1 MTATPERGTGGRGES
16 RLFGYPAA
24 LVHACAWTIVGTVGW
39 ARYALQ
45 DPDRVLG
52 PGVVAGYL
60 LALTCYVPWIA
71 LTPIVFRLERR
82 LPVDRGTW
90 PRHAAALAAIGLPFA
105 CAASLATY
113 VNVAL
118 VHVAVGAPLHVPD
131 PVWIPPARDLMG
143 HGLLYVGSV
152 AAAWLVRAL
161 VEARESERR
170 AARLMLEKSQLET
183 SLRQTELDVLRM
195 RLNPHFLFNSLQNI
209 SVLTLHDPETA
220 SRMLT
225 KLGDLL
231 RVSLRRD
238 TGTETTL
245 EAEAALASAYLTIEQ
260 MRFGDRLSF
269 AVDLEPG
276 TERALVPSFLLQ
288 PLVENAIRHGLDGVR
303 HHGVI
308 AIRAR
313 LDGDS
318 LLLTVTDNGAGPNG
332 ASPARGNGIGVGA
345 TCERL
350 ARLYPGRHAFA
361 MRAVPDGGTEVAITL
376 PLRFDPAE
384 APLHAHAAAAHR

>member
-1 MTATPERGTGGRGES
+1 MAGAAGRETGARGGT
-16 RLFGYPAA
+16 RLSGYPAP
-24 LVHACAWTIVGTVGW
+24 LVYACAWTIVGTVGW

-52 PGVVAGYL
+52 PGVLAGYL
-60 LALTCYVPWIA
+60 LALTCYVPWMA
-71 LTPIVFRLERR
+71 LTPLVFGLERR
-82 LPVDRGTW
+82 LPIDRGAW
-90 PRHAAALAAIGLPFA
+90 PRHVAALTALGLPFA
-105 CAASLATY
+105 YVASLATY
-113 VNVAL
+113 AIVAL
-118 VHVAVGAPLHVPD
+118 GHAALGVPLQVPD
-131 PVWIPPARDLMG
+131 PVWIPPGRDLMG
-143 HGLLYVGSV
+143 HGLLYAGSV
-152 AAAWLVRAL
+152 AAGWLLRAI
-161 VEARESERR
+161 VEARETERR

-183 SLRQTELDVLRM
+183 SLRQAELDALRM
-195 RLNPHFLFNSLQNI
+195 RLDPHFLFNSLQNI
-209 SVLTLHDPETA
+209 SVLALHDPATA

-238 TGTETTL
+238 GRPETTL

-269 AVDLEPG
+269 AVDLAPG

-288 PLVENAIRHGLDGVR
+288 PLVENAIRHGLAGVR
-303 HHGVI
+303 HGAI

-313 LDGDS
+313 MDEGT
-318 LLLTVTDNGAGPNG
+318 LLLTVTDNGAGPTG

-350 ARLYPGRHAFA
+350 ARLYPGRHTFA
-361 MRAVPDGGTEVAITL
+361 MRAAPGGGTEVTIAL
-376 PLRFDPAE
+376 PLRIDSAE
-384 APLHAHAAAAHR
+384 GSLHAHAAAADR

>member
-1 MTATPERGTGGRGES
+1 
-16 RLFGYPAA
+16 
-24 LVHACAWTIVGTVGW
+24 
-39 ARYALQ
+39 
-45 DPDRVLG
+45 
-52 PGVVAGYL
+52 
-60 LALTCYVPWIA
+60 
-71 LTPIVFRLERR
+71 
-82 LPVDRGTW
+82 
-90 PRHAAALAAIGLPFA
+90 
-105 CAASLATY
+105 

-118 VHVAVGAPLHVPD
+118 VHAGFGVPLAVPD

-152 AAAWLVRAL
+152 AGAWLLRAL
-161 VEARESERR
+161 VEARENERR

-225 KLGDLL
+225 RLGDLL

-238 TGTETTL
+238 TAGETTL
-245 EAEAALASAYLTIEQ
+245 QAEASLAAAYLSIEQ

-269 AVDLEPG
+269 AVDLAPG

-288 PLVENAIRHGLDGVR
+288 PLVEHAIRHGLDGVP
-303 HHGVI
+303 HQGVI

-313 LDGDS
+313 IDSES

-332 ASPARGNGIGVGA
+332 ASATRGNGIGVGA

-376 PLRFDPAE
+376 PLRFDAAD
-384 APLHAHAAAAHR
+384 APDHAHAAAAHR